1 MSTLGR
7 HLIIRLSADAA
18 ATLESPDR
26 PSELELKVIELFDE
40 SRDSLLRYAVSLGL
54 STSDGEE
61 IIQEVFLALFRHLQL
76 GRPGS
81 NLRGWLFRVAH
92 NLALKRRNAN
102 YKLQQKHHPDG
113 EIIDRQLAPTPN
125 PEEQLMQSQRQE
137 RLRAVLEA
145 LPEQDRCCL
154 NLRAEGL
161 RYREIANILGMS
173 LGAVSI
179 SLTRA
184 LARLG
189 CADEG
194 YNYAG

>member
-1 MSTLGR
+1 MSTLGQN
-7 HLIIRLSADAA
+7 LIIRLSTAAA
-18 ATLESPDR
+18 ATLETSDR
-26 PSELELKVIELFDE
+26 PSELERKVIELFDE

-113 EIIDRQLAPTPN
+113 EIIERQLDPTPN
-125 PEEQLMQSQRQE
+125 PEEQLMHSQRQE

>member
-1 MSTLGR
+1 MSTLGQN
-7 HLIIRLSADAA
+7 LIIRLSAAAA
-18 ATLESPDR
+18 ATLESSER

-76 GRPGS
+76 GRDGS

-92 NLALKRRNAN
+92 NLALKQRNAS
-102 YKLQQKHHPDG
+102 YKLQQKRHPDG
-113 EIIDRQLAPTPN
+113 EIIYRQLDPTPN
-125 PEEQLMQSQRQE
+125 PEEQLMHSQRQE
-137 RLRAVLEA
+137 RLRAVLQA

-194 YNYAG
+194 YNYAS

>member
-1 MSTLGR
+1 MSTLGQN
-7 HLIIRLSADAA
+7 LIIRLSAAAA
-18 ATLESPDR
+18 ATLESSER

-76 GRPGS
+76 GRDGS

-92 NLALKRRNAN
+92 NLALKQRNAS
-102 YKLQQKHHPDG
+102 YKLQQKRHPDG
-113 EIIDRQLAPTPN
+113 EIIYRQLDPTPN
-125 PEEQLMQSQRQE
+125 SEEQLMHSQRQE
-137 RLRAVLEA
+137 RLRAVLQA

-194 YNYAG
+194 YNYAS

>member
-1 MSTLGR
+1 MSTLGQN
-7 HLIIRLSADAA
+7 LIIRLSAAEA
-18 ATLESPDR
+18 ATLETSDR

-76 GRPGS
+76 GKPGN

-92 NLALKRRNAN
+92 NLALKRRNAS

-113 EIIDRQLAPTPN
+113 EIIERQLDP
-125 PEEQLMQSQRQE
+125 LMHSQRQA